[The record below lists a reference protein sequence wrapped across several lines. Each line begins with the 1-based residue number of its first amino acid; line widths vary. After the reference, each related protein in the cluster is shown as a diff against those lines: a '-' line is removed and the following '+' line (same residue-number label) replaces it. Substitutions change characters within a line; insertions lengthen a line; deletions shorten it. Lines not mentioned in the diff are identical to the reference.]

1 MKKDKEKLQKV
12 YFNVEVKVPFYSTEK
27 EKKDVINQIRNNIKN
42 ICEDELSFISFLVND
57 EWGPSDSST
66 ENTKIKITIKNNN

>member
-57 EWGPSDSST
+57 EWGLQT
-66 ENTKIKITIKNNN
+66 VQQKTQKLK